1 MIYVIEAIDTEN
13 ANGEERMLVI
23 AIMTM
28 KTMLNRITITVEMI
42 IIDIEQNH
50 NNG

>member
-1 MIYVIEAIDTEN
+1 MRVMIFLIEAIDTEN

-28 KTMLNRITITVEMI
+28 KTILNRTTIKVEMI
-42 IIDIEQNH
+42 IIVITKQ
-50 NNG
+50 